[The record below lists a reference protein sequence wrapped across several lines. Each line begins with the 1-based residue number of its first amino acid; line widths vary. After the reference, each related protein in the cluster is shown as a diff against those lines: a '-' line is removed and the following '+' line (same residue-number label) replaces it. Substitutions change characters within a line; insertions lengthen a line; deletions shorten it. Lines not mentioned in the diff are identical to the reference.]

1 MARMIGVI
9 FQLALHDSTPSPPPI
24 EVYWAYL
31 VNARRGA
38 LEALAR
44 AKAQHNPATS
54 QAELATLQA
63 TVNDYEARLKQLEPL
78 RPQLSVGEVA
88 PLVCQFL
95 L

>member
-1 MARMIGVI
+1 MIGVI
-9 FQLALHDSTPSPPPI
+9 FYLALHDSTPPPI

-44 AKAQHNPATS
+44 AKAQHDPATP

-63 TVNDYEARLKQLEPL
+63 AVDDLDALLKRLEPL
-78 RPQLSVGEVA
+78 RPQFSVG
-88 PLVCQFL
+88 LVSGL
-95 L
+95 TTWGTSKWTR